1 MRETML
7 SNEFLADFCRE
18 LSLLLHAGI
27 GVGDG
32 LYLLAE
38 DEPEK
43 ERQKLLHTMAD
54 QASEGWPLS
63 EVMEKTGVFPNYVRA
78 MTAAGERTGRLEEAC
93 LAMAQ
98 DYEGRLRLS
107 RQLKAALLY
116 PAMLLLLMLVV
127 IVVLLAKVLPV
138 FDQVFRQLGGQLTGV
153 AGGLL
158 RLGAVLNSALPVLC
172 GVLVLVLVGLAVFSL
187 HPGARDW
194 LLRRREN
201 RQSDRGVSG
210 LIARARA
217 ASALAM
223 ALGAGLPME
232 EALDLAASFQGSESA
247 KGRFED
253 CRRRM
258 DEGAGLA
265 EALRQAGIF
274 PPAVCRMLDLGVRS
288 GTGDTVM
295 LGLARRM
302 EEEALDA
309 VEERTA
315 RVEPTLV
322 IVTSILVGI
331 ILLSVMLPLLNIM
344 SVL

>member
-1 MRETML
+1 
-7 SNEFLADFCRE
+7 
-18 LSLLLHAGI
+18 
-27 GVGDG
+27 
-32 LYLLAE
+32 
-38 DEPEK
+38 
-43 ERQKLLHTMAD
+43 
-54 QASEGWPLS
+54 
-63 EVMEKTGVFPNYVRA
+63 
-78 MTAAGERTGRLEEAC
+78 
-93 LAMAQ
+93 
-98 DYEGRLRLS
+98 
-107 RQLKAALLY
+107 
-116 PAMLLLLMLVV
+116 
-127 IVVLLAKVLPV
+127 
-138 FDQVFRQLGGQLTGV
+138 
-153 AGGLL
+153 
-158 RLGAVLNSALPVLC
+158 
-172 GVLVLVLVGLAVFSL
+172 
-187 HPGARDW
+187 
-194 LLRRREN
+194 
-201 RQSDRGVSG
+201 
-210 LIARARA
+210 
-217 ASALAM
+217 
-223 ALGAGLPME
+223 ME

-258 DEGAGLA
+258 DEGTGLA

-295 LGLARRM
+295 LDLARRM

>member
-63 EVMEKTGVFPNYVRA
+63 EVMEKAGVFPSYVRA

-127 IVVLLAKVLPV
+127 L
-138 FDQVFRQLGGQLTGV
+138 
-153 AGGLL
+153 
-158 RLGAVLNSALPVLC
+158 
-172 GVLVLVLVGLAVFSL
+172 SL
-187 HPGARDW
+187 IH
-194 LLRRREN
+194 
-201 RQSDRGVSG
+201 
-210 LIARARA
+210 I
-217 ASALAM
+217 
-223 ALGAGLPME
+223 
-232 EALDLAASFQGSESA
+232 
-247 KGRFED
+247 
-253 CRRRM
+253 
-258 DEGAGLA
+258 
-265 EALRQAGIF
+265 
-274 PPAVCRMLDLGVRS
+274 
-288 GTGDTVM
+288 
-295 LGLARRM
+295 
-302 EEEALDA
+302 
-309 VEERTA
+309 
-315 RVEPTLV
+315 
-322 IVTSILVGI
+322 
-331 ILLSVMLPLLNIM
+331 
-344 SVL
+344 